1 MFYLT
6 TIVYDIKRIRSMMEK
21 EQEQDFSIGVL

>member
-6 TIVYDIKRIRSMMEK
+6 TIIYDIKRIRSMMEK